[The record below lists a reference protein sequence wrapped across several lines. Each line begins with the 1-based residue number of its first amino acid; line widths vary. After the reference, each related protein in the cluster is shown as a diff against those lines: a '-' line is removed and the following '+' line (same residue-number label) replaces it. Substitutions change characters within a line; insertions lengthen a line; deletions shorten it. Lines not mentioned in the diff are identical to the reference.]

1 MKTSTFRQPPSL
13 PDQRQPAIDEG
24 KRTMDADASRSRD
37 EELLARLG
45 SGDADSAVAFVH
57 RFKRAVFGVAL
68 AITGDLGTAED
79 VALRAFEQA
88 SRHAKAYDRQQGS
101 VRGWLTR
108 IALDLGLEV
117 IHARAA
123 MPVALDDLL
132 TAMSGP
138 PDRLAVAREG
148 TAVLRGM
155 LARLPTTQAR
165 AVAMVS
171 IYGMTAR
178 QIADAE
184 DVPLTTARTWI
195 RDGMRKLG
203 DAGPGSVATAAN

>member
-1 MKTSTFRQPPSL
+1 
-13 PDQRQPAIDEG
+13 
-24 KRTMDADASRSRD
+24 MDADASRSRD

-68 AITGDLGTAED
+68 AITGDPGTAED
-79 VALRAFEQA
+79 VARRAFEQA

-123 MPVALDDLL
+123 MPVAVDDLAGLL

-195 RDGMRKLG
+195 RDGMRKLR
-203 DAGPGSVATAAN
+203 DAGSGSVATAAN